1 VANIVLRSYR
11 ASDLDAIVQMD
22 EACFAEPFQFS
33 HDTMRR
39 FAEAR
44 RARVVIAEAAC
55 DMAGFGIVHVERAGA
70 ERVGYM
76 VTLDVDERF
85 RRQGVGQLLIEEM
98 ERQAAKA
105 KCAAL
110 WLHVFEGNEAAIRFY
125 ERAGYRRVKKTAAF
139 YGNGLNAW
147 SYEKRPLG

>member
-22 EACFAEPFQFS
+22 EACFAEPFRFS
-33 HDTMRR
+33 RGAMRR

-44 RARVVIAEAAC
+44 RARVVMAEAAGE
-55 DMAGFGIVHVERAGA
+55 MAGFGILHIERAGA
-70 ERVGYM
+70 ERVGYV
-76 VTLDVDERF
+76 VTLDVEEQF
-85 RRQGVGQLLIEEM
+85 RRQGVGKLLMEEM
-98 ERQAAKA
+98 EVHAAEA

-125 ERAGYRRVKKTAAF
+125 ERAGYRRVRKAVAF
-139 YGNGLNAW
+139 YGTGLNAW